1 MIGTAAQI
9 VSFLMDA
16 DRDKQWELREHKERR
31 SLSQNGYYW
40 TLCTKVASKLRRST
54 AYVHNKTLREHP
66 HPFLLDGK
74 TVLIPLPDT
83 DDAEEAAME
92 SQTFHVKPCSQVIV
106 GKDGQRL
113 RTYMMI
119 RGSSDYDT
127 SEMSVLLDDLIEEAK
142 LQGIETITPNELEK
156 IRKYERET
164 EARKIQQ
171 KQRREV

>member
-1 MIGTAAQI
+1 MIGTAAQ
-9 VSFLMDA
+9 VVNYLMDS
-16 DRDKQWELREHKERR
+16 DRQKLWELREHKEKR

-40 TLCTKVASKLRRST
+40 TLVTKVAAKLRRST
-54 AYVHNKTLREHP
+54 AYVHNKILREHP

-83 DDAEEAAME
+83 DEAEDAAME
-92 SQTFHVKPCSQVIV
+92 SQTFHVKPCSQVIT

-113 RTYMMI
+113 RTYMML

-142 LQGIETITPNELEK
+142 LQGIETITPRELEK
-156 IRKYERET
+156 IREYERGA
-164 EARKIQQ
+164 EARKSE
-171 KQRREV
+171 QRKRCEV